1 MNWNRKVMT
10 MVLLV
15 ATLLTTG
22 VAAMP
27 ATLSSPTL
35 PTVIATANPGELLIT
50 WDAVP
55 DAQHYTVGYAN
66 LDELEQ
72 MTEAGRSALDAFY
85 YVTIG
90 AAHTVHT
97 LNGLGPGIDYY
108 VLVGAQTKRFGA
120 DDLVW
125 GPWSSAV
132 RTAEA
137 SCPTTETT
145 TQQCVSNG
153 TCLPIREIG
162 RVSGTG
168 DSTEHVFDLQA
179 GLYRFTLTGDVL
191 VYSRFGRYHGRKGLF
206 VTSTTLVETSSQLK
220 NWLPLTPMTPGLSYW
235 RSMQAMIVG
244 NSTSYALAASQKY
257 CCHETLRDPYC
268 ANPHGPEL
276 WCERPV

>member
-15 ATLLTTG
+15 ATLLTAG
-22 VAAMP
+22 VAATP

-55 DAQHYTVGYAN
+55 EAQHYTVGYAN

-72 MTEAGRSALDAFY
+72 MLVDGRSVLDAFY

-90 AAHTVHT
+90 ATHITHT
-97 LNGLGPGIDYY
+97 LSGLGPGIDYY

-132 RTAEA
+132 KTAEA

-145 TQQCVSNG
+145 IQQCVSNG

-179 GLYRFTLTGDVL
+179 GLYRFTLTGDYLVSADLVATTAGRNLFYFDFIGRDEQSAQELVTVDADDAGAFVL
-191 VYSRFGRYHGRKGLF
+191 EIDAGSDSWQFD
-206 VTSTTLVETSSQLK
+206 
-220 NWLPLTPMTPGLSYW
+220 
-235 RSMQAMIVG
+235 IVRNG
-244 NSTSYALAASQKY
+244 
-257 CCHETLRDPYC
+257 
-268 ANPHGPEL
+268 G
-276 WCERPV
+276 

>member
-15 ATLLTTG
+15 ATLLTAG

-35 PTVIATANPGELLIT
+35 PTVIATANPGELRIT

-55 DAQHYTVGYAN
+55 EAEHYTVGYAN
-66 LDELEQ
+66 LDELDQ
-72 MTEAGRSALDAFY
+72 MAAAGRNALDAFY

-90 AAHTVHT
+90 ATHTAHT
-97 LNGLGPGIDYY
+97 LSGLGPGIDYY

-132 RTAEA
+132 KTAEA

-162 RVSGTG
+162 SVSGTG
-168 DSTEHVFDLQA
+168 DSTGHVFDLQA
-179 GLYRFTLTGDVL
+179 GLYRFTLTGDDL
-191 VYSRFGRYHGRKGLF
+191 VSADLVATTAGRDIFYFDFIGRDEQSAQEL
-206 VTSTTLVETSSQLK
+206 VTVETDDAGTFVLEIDAGGASWQFD
-220 NWLPLTPMTPGLSYW
+220 
-235 RSMQAMIVG
+235 IVRIG
-244 NSTSYALAASQKY
+244 
-257 CCHETLRDPYC
+257 
-268 ANPHGPEL
+268 G
-276 WCERPV
+276 

>member
-15 ATLLTTG
+15 ATLLTAG

-179 GLYRFTLTGDVL
+179 GLYRFTLTGDDLVSADLVATTAGRDIFYFDYVSRDEQSAQELVTVDADDAGTFVL
-191 VYSRFGRYHGRKGLF
+191 EIDAGSASWQFD
-206 VTSTTLVETSSQLK
+206 
-220 NWLPLTPMTPGLSYW
+220 
-235 RSMQAMIVG
+235 IVRIG
-244 NSTSYALAASQKY
+244 
-257 CCHETLRDPYC
+257 
-268 ANPHGPEL
+268 G
-276 WCERPV
+276 